1 MTLVSL
7 CVARALGYR
16 IGILHSFE
24 IPLRMYRWLGFK
36 EYCKIANY
44 TWMEETNQQEETS
57 NTTSLLTKNGGF

>member
-16 IGILHSFE
+16 IGIFYSFE
-24 IPLRMYRWLGFK
+24 IPLRMYRRLGFK

-44 TWMEETNQQEETS
+44 TWTEETNQQEETS
-57 NTTSLLTKNGGF
+57 NTISLLTKNGGF